1 MLTMNI
7 QNQHPQQSFQAK
19 LIIEGLKLPKRK
31 FNQVNELYD
40 AKTKGMPDAYLTGQ
54 TKHNTEGKF
63 YHVTNFM
70 IGDRDIADILTR
82 DLKHLFE
89 TCSPKKLADMFVKVS
104 KRSELILTQYKLE
117 NEIGQLKA
125 KQQNAKRIAKVNR
138 EHGDIIT
145 ADRQEFIAQRMESR
159 IEKLTKKYEKT
170 IAKMEK
176 PEKTLVDWFF

>member
-1 MLTMNI
+1 
-7 QNQHPQQSFQAK
+7 
-19 LIIEGLKLPKRK
+19 
-31 FNQVNELYD
+31 
-40 AKTKGMPDAYLTGQ
+40 
-54 TKHNTEGKF
+54 
-63 YHVTNFM
+63 
-70 IGDRDIADILTR
+70 
-82 DLKHLFE
+82 
-89 TCSPKKLADMFVKVS
+89 MFVKVS

-159 IEKLTKKYEKT
+159 IEKLTKQYEKT

-176 PEKTLVDWFF
+176 LEKTLVDWFF